1 LSLAVSLLTQSGV
14 AVEKL
19 DISEIG
25 PNLGDRKCL
34 GDLRRSLVED
44 PSGIYFLRISRR
56 DFFNIS
62 KYVDR
67 VKVLLGYEFHEFE
80 HTTRL
85 SADALCP
92 FDGMTS
98 FCR

>member
-1 LSLAVSLLTQSGV
+1 MKGVLL
-14 AVEKL
+14 
-19 DISEIG
+19 
-25 PNLGDRKCL
+25 
-34 GDLRRSLVED
+34 
-44 PSGIYFLRISRR
+44 R

-62 KYVDR
+62 KYVGR
-67 VKVLLGYEFHEFE
+67 VKVLWGYEFHEFE
-80 HTTRL
+80 HTTHL

>member
-1 LSLAVSLLTQSGV
+1 V

-19 DISEIG
+19 DILEIG

-34 GDLRRSLVED
+34 GASRRSFIEH
-44 PSGIYFLRISRR
+44 PGAIYFLRISRSE
-56 DFFNIS
+56 FFNIS